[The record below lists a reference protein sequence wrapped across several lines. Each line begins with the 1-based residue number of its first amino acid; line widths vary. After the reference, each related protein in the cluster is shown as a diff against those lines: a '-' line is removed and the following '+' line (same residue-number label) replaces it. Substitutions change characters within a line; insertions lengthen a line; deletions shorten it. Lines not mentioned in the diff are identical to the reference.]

1 MLKNKVKNV
10 KHLVKT
16 QNTKHKTQNTKHK
29 TQNTNY
35 NIKKLS
41 IKAMR
46 GGSATKA
53 SSNNNLA
60 DLIYNKKT
68 VECNINYK
76 GIILKCTLGNN
87 MLILGSNQIQEQ
99 KTSKLSNF
107 IPVSHCIT
115 VKMYKSTNSAD
126 LQQFFYKVGKDICLQ
141 SKNINGHINNT
152 TFKSSFNSSK
162 QPNKP
167 PYSKT
172 INNTL
177 LDLIDII
184 NINLGIKYCVVTDG
198 ATITCK
204 DTTNKMSLDT
214 KHITNGYGFYNSF
227 GFLYT
232 NIPKNKVIVTEEK
245 LKEPNAIII
254 DHINFSNYILSILY
268 EIATKTN
275 TIVLSIFIKSILDND
290 MSAGINRNNI
300 QILAINSTPTSDDE
314 KEKNTEKTK
323 NDNLA
328 LTQFIND
335 LNHELPE
342 SFFYSKP
349 QKLLNS
355 EPQKLLNSEPQKLL
369 NLNEI
374 CKKIYSICENNTT
387 NNDIDTKIRLPYYLS
402 LISAFILVELLNK
415 TKPEQDYIFGN
426 SLTHSLIKKFT
437 KYYEYSIG
445 DNILLKSVLLTDVSI
460 DVPADVPTD
469 LVTPIPIH
477 NLPYKFAMVEH
488 KQPNIIITKNDTTK
502 NLQYIIN
509 IAD

>member
-1 MLKNKVKNV
+1 MLKNKVKNI

-29 TQNTNY
+29 TQNTKHKTQNANY

-60 DLIYNKKT
+60 DLIYNSKP
-68 VECNINYK
+68 VECNIIYK
-76 GIILKCTLGNN
+76 GIILNCTLGNN
-87 MLILGSNQIQEQ
+87 MLILGSNQIPEQ
-99 KTSKLSNF
+99 KKTSTNLKF

-115 VKMYKSTNSAD
+115 VKMDKPTNSAD
-126 LQQFFYKVGKDICLQ
+126 LQQFFYKVSKDICLH
-141 SKNINGHINNT
+141 SKKKDSKSRINNSK
-152 TFKSSFNSSK
+152 FKSSFNNTI

-167 PYSKT
+167 QYSKT

-204 DTTNKMSLDT
+204 DNTNKMSLDT

-245 LKEPNAIII
+245 LKETNADITH
-254 DHINFSNYILSILY
+254 HINFSNYILSILY

-275 TIVLSIFIKSILDND
+275 TIVLSTFIKSILDND

-300 QILAINSTPTSDDE
+300 QILAINSTPTTDVE
-314 KEKNTEKTK
+314 KNKNTEKTK

-342 SFFYSKP
+342 SFFYS
-349 QKLLNS
+349 
-355 EPQKLLNSEPQKLL
+355 EPPKLL

-374 CKKIYSICENNTT
+374 CKKIYSICENNTN
-387 NNDIDTKIRLPYYLS
+387 NNDIDTTIRLPYYLS

-426 SLTHSLIKKFT
+426 HLTHSLIKKFT
-437 KYYEYSIG
+437 KYYKYPK
-445 DNILLKSVLLTDVSI
+445 DDVNILQKSVLLTDLPIV
-460 DVPADVPTD
+460 VPTDVPTD

-488 KQPNIIITKNDTTK
+488 KQPNIIITNSKSSSSTS
-502 NLQYIIN
+502 LQYIIN
-509 IAD
+509 IADQ